1 MSSKKKVLVIGW
13 DAAEWKVIMPLIQQG
28 KMPAFARL
36 MSRGVHGKLQ
46 TLDPPLSP
54 MLWTSIATGFRAD
67 THGIGGFIEPTSDGE
82 NLRPVTSTSRKVK
95 AIWNILNQE
104 GYKSNVV
111 AWWPSNPAEP
121 INGVMVSNLYQIAT
135 KPLEEEWEMP
145 NGTVHPKE
153 MEETM
158 KEFRIHP
165 HQITLN
171 QALPFIPNLKDNI
184 PLRSDRRTTSV
195 IKNMANAGT
204 IHSAS
209 CHLLEKSD
217 WDFMAVY
224 HDAIDH
230 FSHVAMRYFPP
241 RRPEI
246 PEQDFEDFQ
255 HVVEAAYVFHDR
267 MLDRMMS
274 LIDEENTTV
283 LLISDHGFH
292 CDHQRPLYIPKEPS
306 GPAVEHSPYGVFVMA
321 GPGIKKNGMAISG
334 ASVLDITPTLLHH
347 MDLPVGKDMEG
358 KVLHACFEEPREV
371 QFVDSWETIP
381 GESGMHDAILR
392 EDPWAAQ
399 EALQQLVDLGYI
411 DAIDD
416 DKIQQVEKSKRE
428 NEYYIARNLLNAG
441 KYQEALTI
449 LERIY
454 QESKIQRYGQRLAF
468 VYLSKRQ
475 YRKAMEI
482 LHDLKEENKKAE
494 KQEDAYDKLGM
505 EEPMFLEYLEGLI
518 VLAMNKPHL
527 ALSKLLKIQERNPY
541 NYQVALNIAQI
552 FLQRKKYQEAEAQFI
567 RALNIDDSPARAHH
581 GLGLSFLRRGELNAA
596 IEEFL
601 IAIESDFF
609 FHRGHYHLGE
619 ALVRQGLMEDAI
631 NAFEVN
637 LRLVPGNVKAHK
649 WLQKLYTEE
658 LKNPDKARI
667 HFDFLQENVRG
678 ERIILTEAVEKD
690 HAKILA
696 FLHEIGIP
704 VYDAEKYSE
713 QAKNLHLSAQWLEEL
728 TTEVVFIPSHAL
740 SFLPDQFHYK
750 LIYVQSEVDFS
761 AQLKTGDQLK
771 SVLSTKKL
779 AHFQLEQS
787 KIEAWIDSQAKLPV
801 LYLSHESLL
810 EHKEE
815 QTFIIQNF
823 LGK

>member
-1 MSSKKKVLVIGW
+1 MSSKNKVLVIGW

-67 THGIGGFIEPTSDGE
+67 THGIGGFIEPTPDGE

-321 GPGIKKNGMAISG
+321 GPGIKRNGMAISG

-482 LHDLKEENKKAE
+482 LNDLKEENKKAE
-494 KQEDAYDKLGM
+494 KQEDSYDKLGM

-518 VLAMNKPHL
+518 LLAMNKPHL

-649 WLQKLYTEE
+649 WLQKLYSED
-658 LKNPDKARI
+658 LKNADKAKI

-810 EHKEE
+810 GHKEE
-815 QTFIIQNF
+815 QTYIIQNF

>member
-67 THGIGGFIEPTSDGE
+67 THGIGGFIEPTPDGE

-135 KPLEEEWEMP
+135 KPLDEEWEMP
-145 NGTVHPKE
+145 KGTVHP
-153 MEETM
+153 EELSESM

-171 QALPFIPNLKDNI
+171 QVLPFIPNLKDNI
-184 PLRSDRRTTSV
+184 PLRSDKRTSNV

-204 IHSAS
+204 IHSAT

-217 WDFMAVY
+217 WDFMAIY

-246 PEQDFEDFQ
+246 PEQDFDDFQ
-255 HVVEAAYVFHDR
+255 HVVEAAYLFHDR
-267 MLDRMMS
+267 MLARMMS

-321 GPGIKKNGMAISG
+321 GPGIKNNGSQLSG
-334 ASVLDITPTLLHH
+334 ASILDITPTLLHH

-358 KVLHACFEEPREV
+358 KVLHSCFEQAKEV
-371 QFVDSWETIP
+371 QLIDSWENIP
-381 GESGMHDAILR
+381 GDSGMHDAILR

-399 EALQQLVDLGYI
+399 EALQQLVELGYI
-411 DAIDD
+411 DALDD
-416 DKIQQVEKSKRE
+416 DKLLQVEKSKRE
-428 NEYYIARNLLNAG
+428 NEYYIARNLMNAG
-441 KYQEALTI
+441 KFVPAIDI

-454 QESKIQRYGQRLAF
+454 EESKVQRYGQRLAF
-468 VYLSKRQ
+468 AYLTKRQ
-475 YRKAMEI
+475 YRKSMSI
-482 LHDLKEENKKAE
+482 LTELREQSE
-494 KQEDAYDKLGM
+494 KSQSTEDAYDKLGM
-505 EEPMFLEYLEGLI
+505 EQPMYLDYLEGLI
-518 VLAMNKPHL
+518 LLAMNKPHL
-527 ALSKLLKIQERNPY
+527 SLPKLLKIQEKNPF
-541 NYQVALNIAQI
+541 NYQLALNIAQI
-552 FLQRKKYQEAEAQFI
+552 FLQRKKYDLAEMQFI
-567 RALNIDDSPARAHH
+567 RALNIDDSHARAHH
-581 GLGLSFLRRGELNAA
+581 GLGLTFLRRGELNFA

-601 IAIESDFF
+601 IAIDHDFF
-609 FHRGHYHLGE
+609 FHRAHYHLGE
-619 ALVRQGLMEDAI
+619 ALVRQGLYKDAI
-631 NAFEVN
+631 QAFEVN
-637 LRLVPGNVKAHK
+637 LRIAPKNIKSHK
-649 WLQKLYTEE
+649 WLFEIYRDHSKDEIKADFHEQQLEE
-658 LKNPDKARI
+658 FMK
-667 HFDFLQENVRG
+667 G
-678 ERIILTEAVEKD
+678 ERIICTEAVD
-690 HAKILA
+690 Q
-696 FLHEIGIP
+696 
-704 VYDAEKYSE
+704 D
-713 QAKNLHLSAQWLEEL
+713 QAKVLSFIESLGFSIYESMNSKDLAANLFQDNSWMKD
-728 TTEVVFIPSHAL
+728 VGDRIVFIPSHSL
-740 SFLPDQFHYK
+740 SFLPDYYNYK
-750 LIYVQSEVDFS
+750 LLYVQSELDLSPKNEKGVPM
-761 AQLKTGDQLK
+761 TT
-771 SVLSTKKL
+771 VLSTKKWM
-779 AHFQLEQS
+779 HFEQEQA
-787 KIEAWIDSQAKLPV
+787 KIEAWMESQANLSV
-801 LYLSHESLL
+801 LYLSYPEI
-810 EHKEE
+810 EQNKEE
-815 QTFIIQNF
+815 QGFILNNF
-823 LGK
+823 LRK

>member
-28 KMPAFARL
+28 KMPAFAKL

-67 THGIGGFIEPTSDGE
+67 THGIGGFIEPTPDGE

-135 KPLEEEWEMP
+135 KPLTEEWEMP
-145 NGTVHPKE
+145 KGTIHPE
-153 MEETM
+153 ELNETM
-158 KEFRIHP
+158 KDFRIHP

-184 PLRSDRRTTSV
+184 SLRSDKRTTNV
-195 IKNMANAGT
+195 LKNMANAGT

-209 CHLLEKSD
+209 CYLLEKSE
-217 WDFMAVY
+217 WDFMAIY

-255 HVVEAAYVFHDR
+255 HVVEAAYLLHDR
-267 MLDRMMS
+267 MLARMMS

-306 GPAVEHSPYGVFVMA
+306 GPAVEHSPYGIFVMA
-321 GPGIKKNGMAISG
+321 GPGIKNNGSQLSG

-358 KVLHACFEEPREV
+358 KVLHACFEEAKEV
-371 QFVDSWETIP
+371 QWIDSWGNIP
-381 GESGMHDAILR
+381 GDSGMHDAILR

-399 EALQQLVDLGYI
+399 EALQQLVELGYI
-411 DAIDD
+411 DALDD
-416 DKIQQVEKSKRE
+416 DKLLQVEKSKRE

-441 KYQEALTI
+441 KFTAAIDI

-454 QESKIQRYGQRLAF
+454 SESHIQRYGQRLAF
-468 VYLSKRQ
+468 AYLSKRQ
-475 YRKAMEI
+475 YRKSMLI
-482 LHDLKEENKKAE
+482 LEELREQNKLS
-494 KQEDAYDKLGM
+494 QSTEDAYDKLGM
-505 EEPMFLEYLEGLI
+505 EQPMFLEYLEGLI
-518 VLAMNKPHL
+518 LLAINKPHL
-527 ALSKLLKIQERNPY
+527 SLPKLLTIQEKNPY
-541 NYQVALNIAQI
+541 NYQLALNIAQI
-552 FLQRKKYQEAEAQFI
+552 FLQRKKYDLAEKQFI
-567 RALNIDDSPARAHH
+567 RALNIDDSHARAHH
-581 GLGLSFLRRGELNAA
+581 GLGLSFLRRGELNLA

-601 IAIESDFF
+601 IAIDYDFF
-609 FHRGHYHLGE
+609 FHRAHYHLGE
-619 ALVRQGLMEDAI
+619 ALVRQGLYEDAVQ
-631 NAFEVN
+631 AFEVN
-637 LRLVPGNVKAHK
+637 LRIAPKNIKSHK
-649 WLQKLYTEE
+649 WLFEIYRDYIKDEIKSSLHKQQL
-658 LKNPDKARI
+658 DK
-667 HFDFLQENVRG
+667 FMKG
-678 ERIILTEAVEKD
+678 ERIICTEAVDKD
-690 HAKILA
+690 QAKVLSFVQSLGFPIY
-696 FLHEIGIP
+696 ED
-704 VYDAEKYSE
+704 VKSKE
-713 QAKNLHLSAQWLEEL
+713 QAANLFQDTTWLENIGDH
-728 TTEVVFIPSHAL
+728 VVFIPSHSL
-740 SFLPDQFHYK
+740 SFLPEHFHYK
-750 LIYVQSEVDFS
+750 LLYVQSESDLS
-761 AQLKTGDQLK
+761 PKNQKGESMST
-771 SVLSTKKL
+771 VLSTKKL
-779 AHFQLEQS
+779 TYFEQEQA
-787 KIEAWIDSQAKLPV
+787 KIEAWMESQANLSV
-801 LYLSHESLL
+801 LYLSYPEIASN
-810 EHKEE
+810 KEE
-815 QTFIIQNF
+815 QGFILDNF
-823 LGK
+823 LKK

>member
-28 KMPAFARL
+28 KMPALSRL

-67 THGIGGFIEPTSDGE
+67 THGIGGFIEPTPDGE

-145 NGTVHPKE
+145 KGTVHPE
-153 MEETM
+153 ELSETM

-321 GPGIKKNGMAISG
+321 GPGIKKNGTAISG

-411 DAIDD
+411 DALDD

-482 LHDLKEENKKAE
+482 LNDLKEENKKAE

-518 VLAMNKPHL
+518 LLAMNKPHL

-609 FHRGHYHLGE
+609 FHRSHYHLGE

-649 WLQKLYTEE
+649 WLQKLYTED
-658 LKNPDKARI
+658 LKNADKAKI

-728 TTEVVFIPSHAL
+728 ITEVVFIPSHAL

>member
-67 THGIGGFIEPTSDGE
+67 THGIGGFIEPTPDGE

-135 KPLEEEWEMP
+135 KPLDEEWEMP
-145 NGTVHPKE
+145 KGTVHP
-153 MEETM
+153 EELSESM

-171 QALPFIPNLKDNI
+171 QVLPFIPNLKDNI
-184 PLRSDRRTTSV
+184 PLRSDKRTSNV

-204 IHSAS
+204 IHSAT

-217 WDFMAVY
+217 WDFMAIY

-246 PEQDFEDFQ
+246 PEQDFDDFQ
-255 HVVEAAYVFHDR
+255 HVVEAAYLFHDR
-267 MLDRMMS
+267 MLARMMS

-321 GPGIKKNGMAISG
+321 GPGIKNNGSQLSG
-334 ASVLDITPTLLHH
+334 ASILDITPTLLHH

-358 KVLHACFEEPREV
+358 KVLHSCFEQAKEV
-371 QFVDSWETIP
+371 QLIDSWENIP
-381 GESGMHDAILR
+381 GDSGMHDAILR

-399 EALQQLVDLGYI
+399 EALQQLVELGYI
-411 DAIDD
+411 DALDD
-416 DKIQQVEKSKRE
+416 DKLLQVEKSKRE

-441 KYQEALTI
+441 KFTAAIDI

-454 QESKIQRYGQRLAF
+454 GESNIQRYGQRLAF
-468 VYLSKRQ
+468 AYLSKRQ
-475 YRKAMEI
+475 YRKSMLI
-482 LHDLKEENKKAE
+482 LEELR
-494 KQEDAYDKLGM
+494 KQIKLSQSTEDAYDKLGM

-518 VLAMNKPHL
+518 LLAMNKPHL
-527 ALSKLLKIQERNPY
+527 SLPKLLKIQEKNPY
-541 NYQVALNIAQI
+541 NYQLALNIAQI
-552 FLQRKKYQEAEAQFI
+552 FLQRKKYDLAEKQFI
-567 RALNIDDSPARAHH
+567 RALNIDDSHARAHH
-581 GLGLSFLRRGELNAA
+581 GLGLTFLRRGELNFA

-601 IAIESDFF
+601 IAIDHDFF
-609 FHRGHYHLGE
+609 FHRAHYHLGE
-619 ALVRQGLMEDAI
+619 ALVRQGLYKDAI
-631 NAFEVN
+631 QAFEVN
-637 LRLVPGNVKAHK
+637 LRIAPKNIKSHK
-649 WLQKLYTEE
+649 WLFEIYRDHSKDEIKADFHEQQLEE
-658 LKNPDKARI
+658 FMK
-667 HFDFLQENVRG
+667 G
-678 ERIILTEAVEKD
+678 ERIICTEAVD
-690 HAKILA
+690 Q
-696 FLHEIGIP
+696 
-704 VYDAEKYSE
+704 D
-713 QAKNLHLSAQWLEEL
+713 QAKVLSFIESLGFSIYESMNSKDLAANLFQDNSWMKD
-728 TTEVVFIPSHAL
+728 VGDRIVFIPSHSL
-740 SFLPDQFHYK
+740 SFLPDYYNYK
-750 LIYVQSEVDFS
+750 LLYVQSELDLSPKNEKGVPM
-761 AQLKTGDQLK
+761 TT
-771 SVLSTKKL
+771 VLSTKKWM
-779 AHFQLEQS
+779 HFEQEQA
-787 KIEAWIDSQAKLPV
+787 KIEAWMESQANLSV
-801 LYLSHESLL
+801 LYLSYPEI
-810 EHKEE
+810 EQNKEE
-815 QTFIIQNF
+815 QGFILNNF
-823 LGK
+823 LRK

>member
-1 MSSKKKVLVIGW
+1 MSEKKKVLVIGW

-67 THGIGGFIEPTSDGE
+67 THGIGGFIEPTPDGE

-135 KPLEEEWEMP
+135 KPLNEEWEMP
-145 NGTVHPKE
+145 KGTIHP
-153 MEETM
+153 EELSESM

-165 HQITLN
+165 HEINLN
-171 QALPFIPNLKDNI
+171 QVLPFIPNLKDNI
-184 PLRSDRRTTSV
+184 PLRSDQRTTNV

-217 WDFMAVY
+217 WDFMAIY

-246 PEQDFEDFQ
+246 PEQDFNDFQ
-255 HVVEAAYVFHDR
+255 HVVEAAYLLHDR
-267 MLDRMMS
+267 MLARMMS

-321 GPGIKKNGMAISG
+321 GPGIKNDGRQISG
-334 ASVLDITPTLLHH
+334 LSVLDITPTLLHH
-347 MDLPVGKDMEG
+347 MGLPVGKDMEG
-358 KVLHACFEEPREV
+358 KVAHACFEQARETH
-371 QFVDSWETIP
+371 FIDSWESVP
-381 GESGMHDAILR
+381 GETGMHDTLLR

-399 EALQQLVDLGYI
+399 EALQQLVELGYI
-411 DAIDD
+411 DALDD
-416 DKIQQVEKSKRE
+416 DKLLQVEKSKRE

-441 KYQEALTI
+441 KFAPAIDI

-454 QESKIQRYGQRLAF
+454 SDSKVQRYGQRLAYA
-468 VYLSKRQ
+468 YLTKRQ
-475 YRKAMEI
+475 YRKSMLI
-482 LHDLKEENKKAE
+482 LTELREQNE
-494 KQEDAYDKLGM
+494 KSHSKEDAYDKLGM
-505 EEPMFLEYLEGLI
+505 EQPMYLDYLEGLI
-518 VLAMNKPHL
+518 LLAMNKPHL
-527 ALSKLLKIQERNPY
+527 SLPKLLKIQEKNPY
-541 NYQVALNIAQI
+541 NYQLALNIAQI
-552 FLQRKKYQEAEAQFI
+552 FLQRKKYDLAEKQFI
-567 RALNIDDSPARAHH
+567 RALNIDDTHARAHH
-581 GLGLSFLRRGELNAA
+581 GLGLSFLRRGELNLA

-601 IAIESDFF
+601 IAIDADFF
-609 FHRGHYHLGE
+609 FHRAHYHLGE
-619 ALVRQGLMEDAI
+619 ALVRQGLYEDAI
-631 NAFEVN
+631 QAFQVN
-637 LRLVPGNVKAHK
+637 LRITPNNIKSHK
-649 WLQKLYTEE
+649 WLFEIYRDYLIDET
-658 LKNPDKARI
+658 KASL
-667 HFDFLQENVRG
+667 HEQQLEKFMKG
-678 ERIILTEAVEKD
+678 ERIICTEVSDQDNSKVLSL
-690 HAKILA
+690 IQTLGYP
-696 FLHEIGIP
+696 I
-704 VYDAEKYSE
+704 YDNIHSKE
-713 QAKNLHLSAQWLEEL
+713 QAANLFQDSSWLEE
-728 TTEVVFIPSHAL
+728 VGDQIVFIPSHSL
-740 SFLPDQFHYK
+740 SFLPDHFHYK
-750 LIYVQSEVDFS
+750 LLYVQSELDLS
-761 AQLKTGDQLK
+761 PKNQKGESMST
-771 SVLSTKKL
+771 VLSTKKMT
-779 AHFQLEQS
+779 HFEHEQA
-787 KIEAWIDSQAKLPV
+787 KIEAWMESQANLSI
-801 LYLSHESLL
+801 LYLSYPEIIQN
-810 EHKEE
+810 KEE
-815 QTFIIQNF
+815 QVFILENF
-823 LGK
+823 LKK

>member
-1 MSSKKKVLVIGW
+1 MSEKKKVLVIGW

-67 THGIGGFIEPTSDGE
+67 THGIGGFIEPTPDGE

-135 KPLEEEWEMP
+135 KPLDEEWEMP
-145 NGTVHPKE
+145 KGTVHP
-153 MEETM
+153 EELSESM

-171 QALPFIPNLKDNI
+171 QVLPFIPNLKDNI
-184 PLRSDRRTTSV
+184 PLRSDKRTSNV

-204 IHSAS
+204 IHSAT

-217 WDFMAVY
+217 WDFMAIY

-246 PEQDFEDFQ
+246 PEQDFDDFQ
-255 HVVEAAYVFHDR
+255 HVVEAAYLFHDR
-267 MLDRMMS
+267 MLARMMS

-321 GPGIKKNGMAISG
+321 GPGIKNNGSQLSG

-358 KVLHACFEEPREV
+358 KVLHACFEQAKEV
-371 QFVDSWETIP
+371 QWIDSWENIP
-381 GESGMHDAILR
+381 GDSGMHDAILR

-399 EALQQLVDLGYI
+399 EALQQLVELGYI
-411 DAIDD
+411 DALDD
-416 DKIQQVEKSKRE
+416 DKLLQVEKSKRE

-441 KYQEALTI
+441 KFTAAIDI

-454 QESKIQRYGQRLAF
+454 GESNIQRYGQRLAF
-468 VYLSKRQ
+468 AYLSKRQ
-475 YRKAMEI
+475 YRKSMLI
-482 LHDLKEENKKAE
+482 LEELR
-494 KQEDAYDKLGM
+494 KQIKLSQSTEDAYDKLGM

-518 VLAMNKPHL
+518 LLAMNKPHL
-527 ALSKLLKIQERNPY
+527 SLPKLLKIQEKNPY
-541 NYQVALNIAQI
+541 NYQLALNIAQI
-552 FLQRKKYQEAEAQFI
+552 FLQRKKYDLAEKQFI
-567 RALNIDDSPARAHH
+567 RVLNIDDSHARAHH
-581 GLGLSFLRRGELNAA
+581 GLGLTFLRRGELNFA

-601 IAIESDFF
+601 IAIDHDFF
-609 FHRGHYHLGE
+609 FHRAHYHLGE
-619 ALVRQGLMEDAI
+619 ALVRQGLYEDAI
-631 NAFEVN
+631 QAFEVN
-637 LRLVPGNVKAHK
+637 LRIAPKNIKSHK
-649 WLQKLYTEE
+649 WLFEIYRDYLKDEIKADFHEQQLEE
-658 LKNPDKARI
+658 FMK
-667 HFDFLQENVRG
+667 G
-678 ERIILTEAVEKD
+678 ERIICTEAVD
-690 HAKILA
+690 Q
-696 FLHEIGIP
+696 
-704 VYDAEKYSE
+704 D
-713 QAKNLHLSAQWLEEL
+713 QAKVLSFIESIGFSIYNAMNSKELAANLFQDNSWLKD
-728 TTEVVFIPSHAL
+728 VGDQIVFIPSHSL
-740 SFLPDQFHYK
+740 SFLPDYYNYK
-750 LIYVQSEVDFS
+750 LLYVQSELDLS
-761 AQLKTGDQLK
+761 PKNKKGESMST
-771 SVLSTKKL
+771 VLSTKKWMY
-779 AHFQLEQS
+779 FEQEQA
-787 KIEAWIDSQAKLPV
+787 KIEAWMESQANLSI
-801 LYLSHESLL
+801 LYLSYPEIVQN
-810 EHKEE
+810 KEE
-815 QTFIIQNF
+815 QVFILENF
-823 LGK
+823 LKK

>member
-1 MSSKKKVLVIGW
+1 MSKKKVLVIGW

-67 THGIGGFIEPTSDGE
+67 KHGIGGFIEPTPDGE

-121 INGVMVSNLYQIAT
+121 INGVMISNLYQIAT

-153 MEETM
+153 LEETM
-158 KEFRIHP
+158 KDFRIHP

-171 QALPFIPNLKDNI
+171 QALPFIPNLKENI
-184 PLRSDRRTTSV
+184 ALRSDKRTTSV

-209 CHLLEKSD
+209 CHLLEKSE

-255 HVVEAAYVFHDR
+255 HVVEAAYIFHDR
-267 MLDRMMS
+267 MLARMMS

-321 GPGIKKNGMAISG
+321 GPGIKNNGAHISG

-358 KVLHACFEEPREV
+358 KVLHACFEQVKEV
-371 QFVDSWETIP
+371 QWIDSWENIP

-411 DAIDD
+411 DALDD

-441 KYQEALTI
+441 KYQEALVI

-454 QESKIQRYGQRLAF
+454 QESKVQRYGQRLAF

-482 LHDLKEENKKAE
+482 LEDLKEENKKSE

-518 VLAMNKPHL
+518 LLAMNKPHL

-552 FLQRKKYQEAEAQFI
+552 FLQRKKYELAEAQFI

-601 IAIESDFF
+601 IAIECDFF
-609 FHRGHYHLGE
+609 FHRAHYHLGE
-619 ALVRQGLMEDAI
+619 ALVREGLTDDAI
-631 NAFEVN
+631 KAFEVN

-649 WLQKLYTEE
+649 WLHKLYSEE
-658 LKNPDKARI
+658 NRNLEKANI
-667 HFDFLQENVRG
+667 HLDFLRESLKG
-678 ERIILTEAVEKD
+678 ERIILTEAIEQNQGKVLD
-690 HAKILA
+690 FIQRL
-696 FLHEIGIP
+696 GIP
-704 VYDAEKYSE
+704 TYDAEKYGE
-713 QAKNLHLSAQWLEEL
+713 RAKNLHLNAQWLDEL
-728 TTEVVFIPSHAL
+728 SNEVIFIPSHSL
-740 SFLPDQFHYK
+740 SFLPDHFHYK
-750 LIYVQSEVDFS
+750 LIYLQTDVDLS
-761 AQLKTGDQLK
+761 ARLLDQRLNA
-771 SVLSTKKL
+771 VLSTKKMETME
-779 AHFQLEQS
+779 LEQR

-801 LYLSHESLL
+801 LYLSHESLI
-810 EHKEE
+810 EYPEE
-815 QTFIIQNF
+815 QSFILDNF
-823 LGK
+823 LGNN

>member
-67 THGIGGFIEPTSDGE
+67 THGIGGFIEPTPDGE

-135 KPLEEEWEMP
+135 KPLGEEWEMP

-184 PLRSDRRTTSV
+184 HLRSDRRTTSV

-321 GPGIKKNGMAISG
+321 GPGIKRNGMAISG

-482 LHDLKEENKKAE
+482 LNDLKEENKKAE

-518 VLAMNKPHL
+518 LLAMNKPHL

-649 WLQKLYTEE
+649 WLQKLYTED
-658 LKNPDKARI
+658 LKNADKARI

-750 LIYVQSEVDFS
+750 LIYIQSEVDFS

-810 EHKEE
+810 GHKEE
-815 QTFIIQNF
+815 QTYIIQNF

>member
-67 THGIGGFIEPTSDGE
+67 THGIGGFIEPTPDGE

-135 KPLEEEWEMP
+135 KPLGEEWEMP

-184 PLRSDRRTTSV
+184 HLRSDRRTTSV

-321 GPGIKKNGMAISG
+321 GPGIKKNGTAISG

-482 LHDLKEENKKAE
+482 LNDLKEENKKAE

-518 VLAMNKPHL
+518 LLAMNKPHL

-649 WLQKLYTEE
+649 WLQKLYTED
-658 LKNPDKARI
+658 LKNADKARI

-750 LIYVQSEVDFS
+750 LIYIQSEVDFS

-810 EHKEE
+810 GHKEE
-815 QTFIIQNF
+815 QTYIIQNF

>member
-67 THGIGGFIEPTSDGE
+67 THGIGGFIEPTPDGE

-135 KPLEEEWEMP
+135 KPLGEEWEMP
-145 NGTVHPKE
+145 KGTVHP
-153 MEETM
+153 EELSESM

-171 QALPFIPNLKDNI
+171 QVLPFIPNLKDNI
-184 PLRSDRRTTSV
+184 PLRSDKRTSNV

-204 IHSAS
+204 IHSAT

-217 WDFMAVY
+217 WDFMAIY

-246 PEQDFEDFQ
+246 PEQDFDDFQ
-255 HVVEAAYVFHDR
+255 HVVEAAYLFHDR
-267 MLDRMMS
+267 MLARMMS

-321 GPGIKKNGMAISG
+321 GPGIKNNGSQLSG
-334 ASVLDITPTLLHH
+334 ASILDITPTLLHH

-358 KVLHACFEEPREV
+358 KVLHSCFEQAKEV
-371 QFVDSWETIP
+371 QLIDSWENIP
-381 GESGMHDAILR
+381 GDSGMHDAILR

-399 EALQQLVDLGYI
+399 EALQQLVELGYI
-411 DAIDD
+411 DALDD
-416 DKIQQVEKSKRE
+416 DKLLQVEKSKRE
-428 NEYYIARNLLNAG
+428 NEYYIARNLMNAG
-441 KYQEALTI
+441 KFVPAIDI

-454 QESKIQRYGQRLAF
+454 EESKVQRYGQRLAF
-468 VYLSKRQ
+468 AYLTKRQ
-475 YRKAMEI
+475 YRKSMSI
-482 LHDLKEENKKAE
+482 LTELREQSE
-494 KQEDAYDKLGM
+494 KSQSTEDAYDKLGM
-505 EEPMFLEYLEGLI
+505 EQPMYLDYLEGLI
-518 VLAMNKPHL
+518 LLAMNKPHL
-527 ALSKLLKIQERNPY
+527 SLPKLLKIQEKNPF
-541 NYQVALNIAQI
+541 NYQLALNIAQI
-552 FLQRKKYQEAEAQFI
+552 FLQRKKYDLAEMQFI
-567 RALNIDDSPARAHH
+567 RALNIDDSHARAHH
-581 GLGLSFLRRGELNAA
+581 GLGLTFLRRGELNFA

-601 IAIESDFF
+601 IAIDHDFF
-609 FHRGHYHLGE
+609 FHRAHYHLGE
-619 ALVRQGLMEDAI
+619 ALVRQGLYKDAI
-631 NAFEVN
+631 QAFEVN
-637 LRLVPGNVKAHK
+637 LRIAPKNIKSHK
-649 WLQKLYTEE
+649 WLFEIYRDHSKDEIKADFHEQQLEE
-658 LKNPDKARI
+658 FMK
-667 HFDFLQENVRG
+667 G
-678 ERIILTEAVEKD
+678 ERIICTEAVD
-690 HAKILA
+690 Q
-696 FLHEIGIP
+696 
-704 VYDAEKYSE
+704 D
-713 QAKNLHLSAQWLEEL
+713 QAKVLSFIESLGFSIYESMNSKDLAANLFQDNSWMKD
-728 TTEVVFIPSHAL
+728 VGDRIVFIPSHSL
-740 SFLPDQFHYK
+740 SFLPDYYNYK
-750 LIYVQSEVDFS
+750 LLYVQSELDLSPKNEKGVPM
-761 AQLKTGDQLK
+761 TT
-771 SVLSTKKL
+771 VLSTKKWM
-779 AHFQLEQS
+779 HFEQEQA
-787 KIEAWIDSQAKLPV
+787 KIEAWMESQANLSV
-801 LYLSHESLL
+801 LYLSYPEI
-810 EHKEE
+810 EQNKEE
-815 QTFIIQNF
+815 QGFILNNF
-823 LGK
+823 LRK

>member
-67 THGIGGFIEPTSDGE
+67 THGIGGFIEPTPDGE

-145 NGTVHPKE
+145 KGTVHPE
-153 MEETM
+153 ELSETM

-358 KVLHACFEEPREV
+358 KVLHACFEEPREI

-482 LHDLKEENKKAE
+482 LNDLKEENKKAE
-494 KQEDAYDKLGM
+494 KREDAYDKLGM

-518 VLAMNKPHL
+518 LLAMNKPHL

-609 FHRGHYHLGE
+609 YHRAHYHLGE

-649 WLQKLYTEE
+649 WLQKLYTED
-658 LKNPDKARI
+658 LKIADKARI
-667 HFDFLQENVRG
+667 HFDFLKENVRG
-678 ERIILTEAVEKD
+678 ERIILTEAVEKE
-690 HAKILA
+690 HAKILD
-696 FLHEIGIP
+696 FLYEMGIP
-704 VYDAEKYSE
+704 VYDAEKYRD

-728 TTEVVFIPSHAL
+728 TSEVVFIPSHAL

-750 LIYVQSEVDFS
+750 LIYIQSEVDFS

-801 LYLSHESLL
+801 LYLSYESLL
-810 EHKEE
+810 EHAEE
-815 QTFIIQNF
+815 QSFIIQNF

>member
-1 MSSKKKVLVIGW
+1 MSSKNKVLVIGW

-28 KMPAFARL
+28 KMPALSRL

-67 THGIGGFIEPTSDGE
+67 THGIGGFIEPTPDGE

-135 KPLEEEWEMP
+135 KPLGEEWEMP

-321 GPGIKKNGMAISG
+321 GPGIKRNGMAISG

-482 LHDLKEENKKAE
+482 LNDLKEENKKAE
-494 KQEDAYDKLGM
+494 KQEDSYDKLGM

-518 VLAMNKPHL
+518 LLAMNKPHL

-649 WLQKLYTEE
+649 WLQKLYSED
-658 LKNPDKARI
+658 LKNADKAKI

-810 EHKEE
+810 GHKEE
-815 QTFIIQNF
+815 QTYIIQNF

>member
-28 KMPAFARL
+28 KMPAFAKL

-67 THGIGGFIEPTSDGE
+67 THGIGGFIEPTPDGE

-145 NGTVHPKE
+145 KGTIHPEE
-153 MEETM
+153 MTETM

-184 PLRSDRRTTSV
+184 PLRSDKRTTNV

-204 IHSAS
+204 IHSVT

-217 WDFMAVY
+217 WDFMAIY

-255 HVVEAAYVFHDR
+255 HVVEAAYLLHDR
-267 MLDRMMS
+267 MLARMMS

-283 LLISDHGFH
+283 ILISDHGFH

-321 GPGIKKNGMAISG
+321 GPGIKNNGSQISG

-358 KVLHACFEEPREV
+358 KVLHACFARAKEV
-371 QFVDSWETIP
+371 KWIDSWENIP
-381 GESGMHDAILR
+381 GNSGMHDAILR

-399 EALQQLVDLGYI
+399 EALQQLVELGYI
-411 DAIDD
+411 DALDD
-416 DKIQQVEKSKRE
+416 DKLLQVEKSKRE
-428 NEYYIARNLLNAG
+428 NEYYIARNLMNAG
-441 KYQEALTI
+441 KFVPAIDI

-454 QESKIQRYGQRLAF
+454 EESKVQRYGQRLAF
-468 VYLSKRQ
+468 AYLTKRQ
-475 YRKAMEI
+475 YRKSMLI
-482 LHDLKEENKKAE
+482 LTELREQSE
-494 KQEDAYDKLGM
+494 KSQSTEDAYDKLGM
-505 EEPMFLEYLEGLI
+505 EQPMYLDYLEGLI
-518 VLAMNKPHL
+518 LLAMNKPHL
-527 ALSKLLKIQERNPY
+527 SLPKLLKIQEKNPF
-541 NYQVALNIAQI
+541 NYQLALNIAQI
-552 FLQRKKYQEAEAQFI
+552 FLQRKKYDLAEMQFI
-567 RALNIDDSPARAHH
+567 RALNIDDSHARAHH
-581 GLGLSFLRRGELNAA
+581 GLGLSFLRRGELNLA

-601 IAIESDFF
+601 MAIDYDFF
-609 FHRGHYHLGE
+609 FHRAHYHLGE
-619 ALVRQGLMEDAI
+619 ALVRQGLYDDAI
-631 NAFEVN
+631 QAFEVN
-637 LRLVPGNVKAHK
+637 LRIAPNNVKSHK
-649 WLQKLYTEE
+649 WLHEIYRDFMKNDIKASFHQQQLDKF
-658 LKNPDKARI
+658 LK
-667 HFDFLQENVRG
+667 G
-678 ERIILTEAVEKD
+678 ERIICTEAVD
-690 HAKILA
+690 QDQAKVLA
-696 FLHEIGIP
+696 FIKSLGFP
-704 VYDAEKYSE
+704 VYEEVNSKELA
-713 QAKNLHLSAQWLEEL
+713 ANLFQDNSWLKD
-728 TTEVVFIPSHAL
+728 VGDHIVFIPSHSL
-740 SFLPDQFHYK
+740 SFLPDYFSYK
-750 LIYVQSEVDFS
+750 LLYIQSEQDLS
-761 AQLKTGDQLK
+761 LKNQKGESMSTI
-771 SVLSTKKL
+771 LSTKKWT
-779 AHFQLEQS
+779 HFEQEQA
-787 KIEAWIDSQAKLPV
+787 KIEAWMDSQANLSV
-801 LYLSHESLL
+801 LYLSYPEILSN
-810 EHKEE
+810 EEE
-815 QTFIIQNF
+815 QGFILENF
-823 LGK
+823 LKK

>member
-28 KMPAFARL
+28 KMPALSRL

-67 THGIGGFIEPTSDGE
+67 THGIGGFIEPTPDGE

-321 GPGIKKNGMAISG
+321 GPGIKRNGMAISG

-482 LHDLKEENKKAE
+482 LNDLKEENKKAE
-494 KQEDAYDKLGM
+494 KQEDSYDKLGM

-518 VLAMNKPHL
+518 LLAMNKPHL

-637 LRLVPGNVKAHK
+637 LRLVPWNVKAHK
-649 WLQKLYTEE
+649 WLQKLYSED
-658 LKNPDKARI
+658 LKNADKAKI

-810 EHKEE
+810 GHKEE
-815 QTFIIQNF
+815 QTYIIQNF

>member
-1 MSSKKKVLVIGW
+1 MSEKKKVLVIGW

-67 THGIGGFIEPTSDGE
+67 THGIGGFIEPTPDGE

-135 KPLEEEWEMP
+135 KPLDEEWDMP
-145 NGTVHPKE
+145 KGTIHPE
-153 MEETM
+153 ELTETM

-184 PLRSDRRTTSV
+184 PLRSDKRTTNV

-204 IHSAS
+204 IHSAT

-217 WDFMAVY
+217 WDFMAIY

-246 PEQDFEDFQ
+246 PEQDFDDFQ
-255 HVVEAAYVFHDR
+255 HVVEAAYLFHDR
-267 MLDRMMS
+267 MLARMMS

-321 GPGIKKNGMAISG
+321 GPGIKNNGSQLSG

-347 MDLPVGKDMEG
+347 MNLPVGKDMEG
-358 KVLHACFEEPREV
+358 KVLHACFEQAKEV
-371 QFVDSWETIP
+371 QWIDSWENIP
-381 GESGMHDAILR
+381 GDSGMHDAILR

-411 DAIDD
+411 DALDD
-416 DKIQQVEKSKRE
+416 DKLLQVEKSKRE

-441 KYQEALTI
+441 KFTAAIDI

-454 QESKIQRYGQRLAF
+454 GESNIQRYGQRLAF
-468 VYLSKRQ
+468 AYLSKRQ
-475 YRKAMEI
+475 YRKSMLI
-482 LHDLKEENKKAE
+482 LEELR
-494 KQEDAYDKLGM
+494 KQIKLSQSTEDAYDKLGM

-518 VLAMNKPHL
+518 LLAMNKPHL
-527 ALSKLLKIQERNPY
+527 SLPKLLKIQEKNPY
-541 NYQVALNIAQI
+541 NYQLALNIAQI
-552 FLQRKKYQEAEAQFI
+552 FLQRKKYDLAEKQFI
-567 RALNIDDSPARAHH
+567 RALNIDDSHARSHH
-581 GLGLSFLRRGELNAA
+581 GLGLTFLRRGELNLA

-601 IAIESDFF
+601 IAIDHDFF
-609 FHRGHYHLGE
+609 FHRAHYHLGE
-619 ALVRQGLMEDAI
+619 ALVRQGLYKDAI
-631 NAFEVN
+631 QAFEVN
-637 LRLVPGNVKAHK
+637 LRIAPKNIKSHK
-649 WLQKLYTEE
+649 WLFEIYRDHLKDEIKAYFHEQQLEE
-658 LKNPDKARI
+658 FMK
-667 HFDFLQENVRG
+667 G
-678 ERIILTEAVEKD
+678 ERIICTEAVD
-690 HAKILA
+690 QDQAKVLSFIKSLG
-696 FLHEIGIP
+696 FSIYEELNN
-704 VYDAEKYSE
+704 KE
-713 QAKNLHLSAQWLEEL
+713 QAANLFQDNSWLKD
-728 TTEVVFIPSHAL
+728 VGDQIVFIPSHSL
-740 SFLPDQFHYK
+740 SFLPDYYNYK
-750 LIYVQSEVDFS
+750 LLYVQSELDLS
-761 AQLKTGDQLK
+761 PKNQKGESLST
-771 SVLSTKKL
+771 VLSTKKWM
-779 AHFQLEQS
+779 HFEQEQA
-787 KIEAWIDSQAKLPV
+787 KIEAWMESQANLSV
-801 LYLSHESLL
+801 LYLSYPEIASN
-810 EHKEE
+810 KEE
-815 QTFIIQNF
+815 QGFILDNF
-823 LGK
+823 LKK

>member
-1 MSSKKKVLVIGW
+1 MSKKKVLVFGW

-67 THGIGGFIEPTSDGE
+67 KHGIGGFIEPTPDGE

-121 INGVMVSNLYQIAT
+121 INGVMISNLYQIAT

-153 MEETM
+153 LEETM
-158 KEFRIHP
+158 KDFRIHP

-171 QALPFIPNLKDNI
+171 QALPFIPNLKENI
-184 PLRSDRRTTSV
+184 ALRSDKRTTSV

-204 IHSAS
+204 IHNAS
-209 CHLLEKSD
+209 CHLVEKSE

-224 HDAIDH
+224 HDSIDH

-255 HVVEAAYVFHDR
+255 HVVEAAYIFHDR
-267 MLDRMMS
+267 MLARMMS

-321 GPGIKKNGMAISG
+321 GPGIKNNGAHISG

-358 KVLHACFEEPREV
+358 KVLHACFEQVKEV
-371 QFVDSWETIP
+371 QWIDSWENIP

-411 DAIDD
+411 DALDD

-441 KYQEALTI
+441 KYQEALVI

-454 QESKIQRYGQRLAF
+454 QESKVQRYGQRLAF

-475 YRKAMEI
+475 YCKAMEI
-482 LHDLKEENKKAE
+482 LEDLKEENKKSE

-518 VLAMNKPHL
+518 LLAMNKPQL

-541 NYQVALNIAQI
+541 NYQIALNIAQI
-552 FLQRKKYQEAEAQFI
+552 FLQRKKYELAEAQFI

-601 IAIESDFF
+601 IAIECDFF
-609 FHRGHYHLGE
+609 FHRAHYHLGE
-619 ALVRQGLMEDAI
+619 ALVREGLTDDAI
-631 NAFEVN
+631 KAFEVN

-649 WLQKLYTEE
+649 WLHKLYSEE
-658 LKNPDKARI
+658 NRNLEKANI
-667 HFDFLQENVRG
+667 HLDFLRESLKG
-678 ERIILTEAVEKD
+678 ERIILTEAIDQNQGKVLD
-690 HAKILA
+690 FIQRL
-696 FLHEIGIP
+696 GIP
-704 VYDAEKYSE
+704 IYDAEKYGE
-713 QAKNLHLSAQWLEEL
+713 RAKNLHLNAQWLDEL
-728 TTEVVFIPSHAL
+728 SNEVIFIPSHSL
-740 SFLPDQFHYK
+740 SFLPDHFHYK
-750 LIYVQSEVDFS
+750 LIYLQTDADLS
-761 AQLKTGDQLK
+761 ARLLDQQLNA
-771 SVLSTKKL
+771 VLSIKKME
-779 AHFQLEQS
+779 AVELEQR

-801 LYLSHESLL
+801 LYLSHESLI
-810 EHKEE
+810 EFPEE
-815 QTFIIQNF
+815 QSFILDNF
-823 LGK
+823 LGTN

>member
-1 MSSKKKVLVIGW
+1 MSKKKVLVIGW

-67 THGIGGFIEPTSDGE
+67 KHGIGGFIEPTPDGE

-121 INGVMVSNLYQIAT
+121 INGVMISNLYQIAT

-145 NGTVHPKE
+145 KGTVHPKE
-153 MEETM
+153 LEETM
-158 KEFRIHP
+158 KDFRIHP

-171 QALPFIPNLKDNI
+171 QALPFIPNLKENI
-184 PLRSDRRTTSV
+184 ALRSDKRTTSV

-209 CHLLEKSD
+209 CHLLEKSE

-255 HVVEAAYVFHDR
+255 HVVEAAYIFHDR
-267 MLDRMMS
+267 MLARMMS

-321 GPGIKKNGMAISG
+321 GPGIKNNGAHISG

-358 KVLHACFEEPREV
+358 KVLHACFEQVKEV
-371 QFVDSWETIP
+371 QWIDSWENIP

-411 DAIDD
+411 DALDD

-441 KYQEALTI
+441 KYQEALVI

-454 QESKIQRYGQRLAF
+454 QESKVQRYGQRLAF

-475 YRKAMEI
+475 YRKAIEI
-482 LHDLKEENKKAE
+482 LEDLKEENKKSE

-505 EEPMFLEYLEGLI
+505 EEPLFLEYLEGLI
-518 VLAMNKPHL
+518 LLAMNKPHL

-552 FLQRKKYQEAEAQFI
+552 FLQRKKYELAEAQFI

-581 GLGLSFLRRGELNAA
+581 GLGLSFLRRGELNAS

-601 IAIESDFF
+601 LAIECDFF
-609 FHRGHYHLGE
+609 FHRAHYHLGE
-619 ALVRQGLMEDAI
+619 ALVRQGLKEDAI
-631 NAFEVN
+631 RAFKVN
-637 LRLVPGNVKAHK
+637 LRLVPRNVKAHK
-649 WLQKLYTEE
+649 WLYELYSEE
-658 LKNPDKARI
+658 NSDHEKAAI
-667 HFDFLQENVRG
+667 HFQYLHENLKG
-678 ERIILTEAVEKD
+678 ERIILTEAIEKD
-690 HAKILA
+690 QEKVLDFIQGLG
-696 FLHEIGIP
+696 LPI
-704 VYDAEKYSE
+704 YDSKKYGE
-713 QAKNLHLSAQWLEEL
+713 QAKNLHLDATWLDEL
-728 TTEVVFIPSHAL
+728 SNEVIFIPSHSL
-740 SFLPDQFHYK
+740 SFLPDHFHYK
-750 LIYVQSEVDFS
+750 LIYVQSEIDFS
-761 AQLKTGDQLK
+761 HPLQSGGKLD
-771 SVLSTKKL
+771 SVLSIKIL
-779 AHFQLEQS
+779 DHFRLEQR
-787 KIEAWIDSQAKLPV
+787 KIEAWIDSQAKLPT
-801 LYLSHESLL
+801 LYLSASEFQ
-810 EHKEE
+810 ENQEE
-815 QTFIIQNF
+815 QSFILENF
-823 LGK
+823 LRN

>member
-67 THGIGGFIEPTSDGE
+67 THGIGGFIEPTPDGE

-104 GYKSNVV
+104 RYKSNVV

-145 NGTVHPKE
+145 KGTVHPE
-153 MEETM
+153 ELSETM

-482 LHDLKEENKKAE
+482 LNDLKEENKKAE
-494 KQEDAYDKLGM
+494 KREDAYDKLGM

-518 VLAMNKPHL
+518 LLAMNKPHL

-609 FHRGHYHLGE
+609 YHRAHYHLGE

-649 WLQKLYTEE
+649 WLQKLYTED
-658 LKNPDKARI
+658 LKIADKARI
-667 HFDFLQENVRG
+667 HFDFLKENVRG
-678 ERIILTEAVEKD
+678 ERIILTEAVEKE
-690 HAKILA
+690 HAKILD
-696 FLHEIGIP
+696 FLYEMGIP
-704 VYDAEKYSE
+704 VYDAEKYRD

-728 TTEVVFIPSHAL
+728 TSEVVFIPSHAL

-750 LIYVQSEVDFS
+750 LIYIQSEVDFS

-801 LYLSHESLL
+801 LYLSYESLL
-810 EHKEE
+810 EHAEE
-815 QTFIIQNF
+815 QSFIIQNF

>member
-1 MSSKKKVLVIGW
+1 MSSKNKVLVIGW

-28 KMPAFARL
+28 KMPALSRL

-67 THGIGGFIEPTSDGE
+67 THGIGGFIEPTPDGE

-321 GPGIKKNGMAISG
+321 GPGIKRNGMAISG

-482 LHDLKEENKKAE
+482 LNDLKEENKKAE
-494 KQEDAYDKLGM
+494 KQEDSYDKLGM

-518 VLAMNKPHL
+518 LLAMNKPHL

-649 WLQKLYTEE
+649 WLQKLYSED
-658 LKNPDKARI
+658 LKNADKAKI

-678 ERIILTEAVEKD
+678 ESIILTEAVEKD

-810 EHKEE
+810 GHKEE
-815 QTFIIQNF
+815 QTYIIQNF

>member
-67 THGIGGFIEPTSDGE
+67 THGIGGFIEPTPDGE

-145 NGTVHPKE
+145 KGTVHPE
-153 MEETM
+153 ELSETM

-482 LHDLKEENKKAE
+482 LNDLKEENKKAE
-494 KQEDAYDKLGM
+494 KREDAYDKLGM

-518 VLAMNKPHL
+518 LLAMNKPHL

-609 FHRGHYHLGE
+609 YHRAHYHLGE

-649 WLQKLYTEE
+649 WLQKLYTED
-658 LKNPDKARI
+658 LKNADKARI
-667 HFDFLQENVRG
+667 HFDFLKENVRG

-690 HAKILA
+690 HAKILD
-696 FLHEIGIP
+696 FLHEMGIP
-704 VYDAEKYSE
+704 VYDAEKYRD

-750 LIYVQSEVDFS
+750 LIYIQSEVDFS

-801 LYLSHESLL
+801 LYLSYESLL
-810 EHKEE
+810 EHAEE
-815 QTFIIQNF
+815 QSFIIQNF